1 MLCYGELRCD
11 DVKHGVT
18 HPMTHAIARQTI
30 HPLSQSIYR
39 AEPQELTSSRSTAT
53 LQHIILHH
61 ITSHHVISY
70 HITPHHTT
78 PHHITSHHISSRHI
92 TSHYITP
99 HLITSHHITSHHIT
113 SHHITSHHIT
123 SKLDTSTCILKLQ
136 HRRHQHLLTC
146 PRHDQMV
153 WSHSDV
159 SSALCY

>member
-39 AEPQELTSSRSTAT
+39 AEPPELTFSRSTAT

-70 HITPHHTT
+70 HITPHH
-78 PHHITSHHISSRHI
+78 
-92 TSHYITP
+92 
-99 HLITSHHITSHHIT
+99 IT

-123 SKLDTSTCILKLQ
+123 SKSDTSTCILKLQ